1 MSKKNKLK
9 NSEKYKDVYITN
21 DYARAIQMERKILI
35 KAMFKT
41 KERGLKAKVVN
52 RNLIVE
58 NTVYNVDNIPSNLKP
73 P

>member
-1 MSKKNKLK
+1 
-9 NSEKYKDVYITN
+9 
-21 DYARAIQMERKILI
+21 MERKILI
-35 KAMFKT
+35 KAMFKA